1 MHLGLA
7 LGGGGARGLAHV
19 LMLEVF
25 DELGVRPECIAG
37 TSMGAVVGALYAS
50 GLSAR
55 DIHTNIHELAVSGR
69 LRDALPRRNA
79 KVHWLELIRF
89 EWEKGGVL
97 SVNRLMSHIA
107 GRLEARTFEELQI
120 PLKIVAADFWQREEV
135 VITQGELIP
144 AIQASMALPGVFRPV
159 EREGRMLVD
168 GGSVNPVP
176 FDLLQ
181 DDCDTVI
188 AINVVGKRR
197 KRSHKPP
204 NLTAA
209 IFNTYQIMQMSIVR
223 QKLRQRPPTIYIE
236 PDLVDI
242 RMLDFNKADE
252 IFDQARPAKAQ
263 LKHLLSAL
271 LQ

>member
-25 DELGVRPECIAG
+25 DELGVRPKCIAG
-37 TSMGAVVGALYAS
+37 TSMV
-50 GLSAR
+50 
-55 DIHTNIHELAVSGR
+55 
-69 LRDALPRRNA
+69 
-79 KVHWLELIRF
+79 
-89 EWEKGGVL
+89 
-97 SVNRLMSHIA
+97 
-107 GRLEARTFEELQI
+107 
-120 PLKIVAADFWQREEV
+120 
-135 VITQGELIP
+135 
-144 AIQASMALPGVFRPV
+144 
-159 EREGRMLVD
+159 LVD

-197 KRSHKPP
+197 RRSNKPP

-242 RMLDFNKADE
+242 RMLEFYKADE